1 MFQPRSS
8 EFDPRVSA
16 IVDHLRAIE
25 KELGAISKIAGQRAS
40 SGVSTAASQI
50 VDAVAPILN
59 DLTDRF
65 RRGQRAAFDE
75 ATSFG
80 TEAVQVGARAGND
93 ALDRTRRPSQAA
105 ATLYHGGCRRDRD
118 TDRIC
123 RLAGLGRFIQNIK
136 ASSIARAAKALEL
149 AS

>member
-25 KELGAISKIAGQRAS
+25 KELGAIGKIAGRRTS

-50 VDAVAPILN
+50 VDAIGPILN

-65 RRGQRAAFDE
+65 RRGQRAALDE

-80 TEAVQVGARAGND
+80 AEAVQAGARAGND
-93 ALDRTRRPSQAA
+93 ALDRLGDQAKQRPLFTMAVAVGIGILMGFAAWRGWDNSSRTSRR
-105 ATLYHGGCRRDRD
+105 RR
-118 TDRIC
+118 
-123 RLAGLGRFIQNIK
+123 
-136 ASSIARAAKALEL
+136 
-149 AS
+149 

>member
-25 KELGAISKIAGQRAS
+25 KELGAIGKIAGRHAS

-50 VDAVAPILN
+50 VDAIGPMLN

-65 RRGQRAAFDE
+65 RRGQRAALDE
-75 ATSFG
+75 ATNLG
-80 TEAVQVGARAGND
+80 AEAVQAGARAGND
-93 ALDRTRRPSQAA
+93 ALDRLGDQARQRPLFTMAVAIGIGILIGFAAWRGWDDSSRTSRR
-105 ATLYHGGCRRDRD
+105 HR
-118 TDRIC
+118 
-123 RLAGLGRFIQNIK
+123 
-136 ASSIARAAKALEL
+136 
-149 AS
+149 